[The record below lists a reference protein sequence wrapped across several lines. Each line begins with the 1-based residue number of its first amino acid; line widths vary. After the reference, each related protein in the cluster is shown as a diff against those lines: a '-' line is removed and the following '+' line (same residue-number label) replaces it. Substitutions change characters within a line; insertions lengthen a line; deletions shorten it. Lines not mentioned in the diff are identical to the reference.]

1 MTRKILLILTA
12 LLIAGCTPLPAPRIA
27 APNAAPAARIE
38 ISADGKIA
46 STTLDVLTFNLEGLS
61 WPARAGRGPSLEQI
75 SQILIELDEQGKAPD
90 VVMAQEMFSKAA
102 IRAVHA
108 TRYANIVAG
117 PSRTQKK
124 RMTASEPMPRPYIIG
139 KGEIGL
145 HVLGAGLAILSRYP
159 VTATQSEPF
168 GRRCAGLD
176 CLSNKGMLHA
186 RIAIPGVPEA
196 VDLFDTHLNSQT
208 ASRVAPERHAAAHQ
222 RQVRELAHFIDSIS
236 DPDAPTILGGDFNMR
251 HSALRYQRFREAQP
265 FELVHQYCIEK
276 PAACRVDMS
285 WDGDEPWM
293 DTQDLQLFSSGRRVT
308 ITPISVSAMFDGSAD
323 SPKLSDHDGFRVV
336 YRLSWRVDGAEV
348 GRR

>member
-1 MTRKILLILTA
+1 MTVRILLILTA
-12 LLIAGCTPLPAPRIA
+12 LLVGACTPLPAPRIA
-27 APNAAPAARIE
+27 APNAAPTPQIE

-61 WPARAGRGPSLEQI
+61 WPARTGRGPSLERI
-75 SQILIELDEQGKAPD
+75 SQILVELDEQGKAPD

-208 ASRVAPERHAAAHQ
+208 ASRVTPERHAAAHQ
-222 RQVRELAHFIDSIS
+222 RQVRELANFIDSIS
-236 DPDAPTILGGDFNMR
+236 DPDAPHDIGGRFQHAPFRIALSAFPRSPAVRTGAPILHRKAGGVPGR
-251 HSALRYQRFREAQP
+251 HVLGRRRALDGYAGSSALLLGQARHHHADLGQRDVRRIGGQP
-265 FELVHQYCIEK
+265 E
-276 PAACRVDMS
+276 
-285 WDGDEPWM
+285 
-293 DTQDLQLFSSGRRVT
+293 T
-308 ITPISVSAMFDGSAD
+308 
-323 SPKLSDHDGFRVV
+323 
-336 YRLSWRVDGAEV
+336 V
-348 GRR
+348 GP